1 MHFNDWKFLGLTTS
15 ILSTTVMLTSL
26 RGSFGKSQ
34 RLEGISGFRLEF
46 ILCLRD
52 RIEEIISN

>member
-26 RGSFGKSQ
+26 RDSFGKSQ